1 GNNELIARYDNWL
14 GIKQQL
20 AKLYSLPKAKQ
31 YQNTDSLEEQANA
44 IEKELVLK
52 SNEFQKNKELFNL
65 NWLGIKKNL
74 KENEAAIEFLNYRKL
89 ENNNTYSNNYC
100 ALVILPKSTVIA
112 RNEAISPI
120 MVNLFEAKELE
131 AVIGEFAGNN
141 LDYISKIY
149 GTLKSQ
155 NNKIYDIIWKPIDS
169 LLTGINTVYYSPS
182 GLLHKIAFSAIITD
196 DNKYLSGKYT
206 LNSLASTNI
215 ITEQFDKD
223 ILTKNLGLCI
233 FGGAQFSSEKG
244 EQEIWKYLEGTK
256 NEANAINKILSD
268 NKIPTKEF
276 SGLLASE
283 ENFKS
288 LDGKN
293 SPAILHIATHGFFY
307 SDPKE
312 IKENKEEKLEVGD
325 VAFRGGGI
333 GIESFVT
340 NTNPLMRSGL
350 ALARANDVW
359 SKTKADGEDGV
370 LTAYEV
376 SNMNLQ
382 NTQLVVMSA

>member
-1 GNNELIARYDNWL
+1 
-14 GIKQQL
+14 
-20 AKLYSLPKAKQ
+20 
-31 YQNTDSLEEQANA
+31 
-44 IEKELVLK
+44 
-52 SNEFQKNKELFNL
+52 
-65 NWLGIKKNL
+65 
-74 KENEAAIEFLNYRKL
+74 
-89 ENNNTYSNNYC
+89 
-100 ALVILPKSTVIA
+100 
-112 RNEAISPI
+112 

-307 SDPKE
+307 PDPKE

-382 NTQLVVMSA
+382 NTQLVVMSACETGLGDIKGSEGVYGLQRAFKMAGVKYIIMSLWQVPDKETEEFMVTFYTKLLKIKDIRKSFNETQKEMRQKYDPYYWAAFVLIE